1 MLNIREIEYVV
12 RNEHLAAISISQV
25 LRTSFFILL
34 MLFTVGI
41 AFGQSHG
48 DTYFLHRGGDSIQQK
63 ETFLLLDADS
73 VQIIEEGSEKL
84 FNYKGNSF
92 KSIFDGRRADCDE
105 FPKTVCMS
113 ITELY
118 RMEEIEIKK
127 QLDKVE
133 EEKGFRPVPP
143 IRHMVLKV
151 NLILRRKN
159 ECVLYEVD
167 WI

>member
-1 MLNIREIEYVV
+1 MYK
-12 RNEHLAAISISQV
+12 
-25 LRTSFFILL
+25 
-34 MLFTVGI
+34 
-41 AFGQSHG
+41 
-48 DTYFLHRGGDSIQQK
+48 GGDSIQQK

-73 VQIIEEGSEKL
+73 VQIIEEGGQTL

-92 KSIFDGRRADCDE
+92 KCVSDCGPADCVE
-105 FPKTVCMS
+105 LPKTVCTS

-118 RMEEIEIKK
+118 RIEELEIKK
-127 QLDKVE
+127 QLDKVQ

-151 NLILRRKN
+151 NLILTREN
-159 ECVLYEVD
+159 DCDLYEVE